1 MIGLIGK
8 KIGMTQ
14 LFDEAGVLTPVT
26 VVKVDSNVVV
36 KKKTLEKDGYNAVLL
51 GSVDVKPSRL
61 SRPVRGQF
69 AEGISPKKVLC
80 EFRDFDKEL
89 NIGDSLGV
97 DLFNSSRFVDVVG
110 ISKGKGF
117 AGVMKRHGFGG
128 GRETHG
134 SKFHREPGSTGQ
146 STTPANTK
154 PGRKMPGRM
163 GCDRVTVQNLRLVKV
178 DTESGVL
185 LIKGAVPG
193 VNNSF
198 VLVRQA
204 VKGK

>member
-1 MIGLIGK
+1 MVGLIGK

-51 GSVDVKPSRL
+51 GSVDVQHSRV

-69 AEGISPKKVLC
+69 PEGVSPKKVLC
-80 EFRDFDKEL
+80 EFRGFDKEL
-89 NIGDSLGV
+89 NIGDNLGV
-97 DLFNSSRFVDVVG
+97 DLLASSRFVDVVG

-163 GCDRVTVQNLRLVKV
+163 GCDRVTVQNLRLVKIDV
-178 DTESGVL
+178 EFGLL

-198 VLVRQA
+198 VLVQQA
-204 VKGK
+204 AKGK